1 MLPEVNKQSWWYECL
16 YAGLLYVQRVAM
28 CVSAV
33 QTFRN
38 NNRLSAPYPYDRL
51 PFHQQISLILHI
63 TAAVKFSVTAT
74 LLFNNYFQSV
84 CACTTFTD
92 MNCILL
98 TLDGVTVYVIYSVC
112 VVLEFVR
119 KQFRC

>member
-51 PFHQQISLILHI
+51 PFNQLISLILHI
-63 TAAVKFSVTAT
+63 TAAVKLSVTAT
-74 LLFNNYFQSV
+74 
-84 CACTTFTD
+84 
-92 MNCILL
+92 
-98 TLDGVTVYVIYSVC
+98 
-112 VVLEFVR
+112 
-119 KQFRC
+119 